1 MAKKTRKQK
10 QRAATHRPV
19 EAAPGRPVAAATA
32 ARPALASAA
41 RGGSPSAARE
51 VHPAPEPPLEDAA
64 PPAAVPEPQRRRVG
78 RISPA
83 GSALVAAPQRPAPRS
98 ARFGT
103 AAGMVQPLE
112 TDDPAIPFDRVPYVP
127 ADLRRVAVIAGLM
140 VVLILI
146 AWAIVARV
154 VG

>member
-1 MAKKTRKQK
+1 MPKKTRKQK
-10 QRAATHRPV
+10 QRSATQRPA
-19 EAAPGRPVAAATA
+19 EDAPGLQVAAATA
-32 ARPALASAA
+32 SRPAVAAAA
-41 RGGSPSAARE
+41 RAQSPPAARE
-51 VHPAPEPPLEDAA
+51 VRPGPEPALEDAA
-64 PPAAVPEPQRRRVG
+64 AQAADAEPQRRRVG
-78 RISPA
+78 RVTPA
-83 GSALVAAPQRPAPRS
+83 GSPITAAPQRPAQRS

-103 AAGMVQPLE
+103 AAAMVQPLE

-154 VG
+154 VS